1 MRRVRFTLLT
11 RPGCHLCE
19 EFEEQLL
26 VEFGE
31 RLEVD
36 GVRVDAHP
44 QWLADYGLRIPVLLS
59 EAGAFVCEVTV
70 DAEAVRRF
78 F

>member
-26 VEFGE
+26 AEFGE

-59 EAGAFVCEVTV
+59 ETGEFVCEMSV
-70 DAEAVRRF
+70 DAGALGRWL
-78 F
+78 